1 MIIKKQENPNL
12 NDTTNIEITQML
24 ELSEKDF
31 KVAIIKMFQQAV
43 MNMLKW
49 KNVKSHQR
57 NRNIKKNQIEIL
69 ELKNVI
75 LNFKNQKIYYK
86 QAQQQNKK
94 LKELENRIEITQSE

>member
-12 NDTTNIEITQML
+12 NETTNIEITQIL

-31 KVAIIKMFQQAV
+31 KAAIIKMFQQAV

-49 KNVKSHQR
+49 KNIKSHQR

-69 ELKNVI
+69 ELKNAI
-75 LNFKNQKIYYK
+75 LNFKN
-86 QAQQQNKK
+86 KK
-94 LKELENRIEITQSE
+94 STIDRLNSNMKKSKELENRIEITQSE

>member
-12 NDTTNIEITQML
+12 KETTNTAITQML
-24 ELSEKDF
+24 ELSEKGF

-43 MNMLKW
+43 INMLKW
-49 KNVKSHQR
+49 KNTKSHQR
-57 NRNIKKNQIEIL
+57 QRNIKKNQIEIL

-75 LNFKNQKIYYK
+75 LSFKKQKIYYK

-94 LKELENRIEITQSE
+94 AKELENRIEITQPE

>member
-49 KNVKSHQR
+49 KNIKSHQR
-57 NRNIKKNQIEIL
+57 NRYIKKNQIEIL